1 MGRDS
6 YRRARVKPVLVD
18 LELIEPGSQPMLVT
32 SSDQQHAFDLP
43 AAVTP
48 QGELVSRW
56 RFTEAERRVIAA
68 GADLY
73 VFMHTGG
80 RPVQPIGL
88 VVGPEGG
95 PVLEP
100 EIPREDAEAR

>member
-1 MGRDS
+1 M
-6 YRRARVKPVLVD
+6 KPVLID
-18 LELIEPGSQPMLVT
+18 LELVEPGSQPTLVT
-32 SSDQQHAFDLP
+32 SSDQQSAYDLP

-56 RFTEAERRVIAA
+56 RLTDAERRVIAA

-73 VFMHTGG
+73 VFMQTGG
-80 RPVQPIGL
+80 RPVQPISL

-95 PVLEP
+95 PLLEP
-100 EIPREDAEAR
+100 ETPREDPEAR